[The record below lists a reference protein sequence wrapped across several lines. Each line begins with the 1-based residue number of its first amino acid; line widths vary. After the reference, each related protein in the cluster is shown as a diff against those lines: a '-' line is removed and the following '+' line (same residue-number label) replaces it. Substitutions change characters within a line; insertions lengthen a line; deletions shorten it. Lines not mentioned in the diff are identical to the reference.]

1 MLRFHFTA
9 DDLARVRMTPGP
21 DPLWEALL
29 SAHLLHR
36 TSRAAPFDRWRRQVV
51 GGLTPKARMLPT
63 LAPPRG
69 YSPDFLTPD
78 LAGSTDLDA
87 AVERVQLTP
96 RRRLRTELEL
106 LAAWRRPCGWI
117 QQLSAGDPAVLEALG
132 TGLREYHR
140 SVLAPSW
147 ERITGAVEADRARQA
162 AAFLEAGV
170 DGMLAGLHPSIR
182 WTSPVLELTAKA
194 DRDIHLA
201 GRGIRLIPSFFCWRD
216 PITLLDPELVPVLVY
231 PVPHPRA
238 GDAAAEA
245 DDGRQRLSALLGR
258 TRAST
263 LRALTVSAST
273 SGVARRL
280 GISVASASEHT
291 RVLREAGLIES
302 RRDQGAVRHS
312 LTGLGRSL
320 LAGTEAA
327 EATLVRTA

>member
-1 MLRFHFTA
+1 MLRFHFSA

-36 TSRAAPFDRWRRQVV
+36 TTRAAPFDRWRRQVV
-51 GGLTPKARMLPT
+51 GGLTPRARMLPT

-78 LAGSTDLDA
+78 LAGDTDLDA
-87 AVERVQLTP
+87 AVERVQQTP
-96 RRRLRTELEL
+96 RRQLSVNLEL
-106 LAAWRRPCGWI
+106 LASWREPCGWI
-117 QQLSAGDPAVLEALG
+117 RRLGAGDPAVVAALG

-140 SVLAPSW
+140 LVLAPYW
-147 ERITGAVEADRARQA
+147 DRITGAIEADRARQA
-162 AAFLEAGV
+162 AVFLESGV
-170 DGMLAGLHPSIR
+170 EGMLAGIHPSIR
-182 WTSPVLELTAKA
+182 WQSPVLEIDAKS
-194 DRDIHLA
+194 DRDIALN

-216 PITLLDPELVPVLVY
+216 PITLLDPDLPPVLVY
-231 PVPHPRA
+231 PVARRPA
-238 GDAAAEA
+238 WSSDANAA
-245 DDGRQRLSALLGR
+245 DGQQRLAALVGR

-263 LRALTVSAST
+263 LRALTMSAST

-280 GISVASASEHT
+280 QISVASASEHT

-312 LTGLGRSL
+312 VTRLGRDL

-327 EATLVRTA
+327 EPALVHTA